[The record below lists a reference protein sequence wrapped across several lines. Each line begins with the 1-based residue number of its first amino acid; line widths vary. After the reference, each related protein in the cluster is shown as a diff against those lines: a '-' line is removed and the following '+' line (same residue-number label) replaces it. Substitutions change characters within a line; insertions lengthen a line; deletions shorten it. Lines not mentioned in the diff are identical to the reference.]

1 MTRSPLSLLSLLLAI
16 GIGCSDKG
24 VDDTANF
31 EESDADADADADSDA
46 DADADADVDIYS
58 TISGSVTVELYTLDE
73 NGARQYISYEDATG
87 GVFPWEKIFVGAY
100 YTGSSG
106 AQSYVATDAIVDATT
121 GPNPYQLDAVAPPD
135 TSVYVYATLDENL
148 DSIVGTDEPRGI
160 YPMELPL
167 TDGGV
172 LTEVDITILAPAPGS
187 GDGGGGGGESC
198 DEISIAGDVILTLTY
213 DNGDVAVMLADTA
226 GQGPYESVTTTLTE
240 DGGGATGVY
249 ELPSCAAYGDMQ
261 LLGAWDSDMDSM
273 FSPADHW
280 GAYISEPDV
289 DGNPINVGYTDLLDY
304 DVQIPLGDGPGLS
317 IVPFI
322 QIAGTVSMMGGT
334 FDDLPPG
341 STVYVAALKYRP
353 NTDLNIAETSNVYDI
368 DTFEW
373 SDITGQTSKDFALVV
388 PADTIVYL
396 WAYADTDADGFVN
409 EVGDPVSV
417 AGEDENGRF
426 PTGTTSVGGVALE
439 LAVP

>member
-1 MTRSPLSLLSLLLAI
+1 MIRSPLSLLSLLLVVGVA
-16 GIGCSDKG
+16 CVDKTG
-24 VDDTANF
+24 EDSAQI
-31 EESDADADADADSDA
+31 EESDADADVDADT
-46 DADADADVDIYS
+46 DADADVDEETIAA

-73 NGARQYISYEDATG
+73 NGARQYISYEEATG

-106 AQSYVATDAIVDATT
+106 AQNYVGTDAIVGATT
-121 GPNPYQLDAVAPPD
+121 GPNAYDLNAVAPPD

-148 DSIVGTDEPRGI
+148 DSIVGTAEPRGI

-167 TDGGV
+167 TDGGT
-172 LTEVDITILAPAPGS
+172 LTEVDITILAPAPES
-187 GDGGGGGGESC
+187 GGDDGGGGTC
-198 DEISIAGDVILTLTY
+198 DEISITGDVILTLTY

-240 DGGGATGVY
+240 DGGGATGAY
-249 ELPSCAAYGDMQ
+249 EMASCAAYGDMQ

-289 DGNPINVGYTDLLDY
+289 DGNPVNIGYTDLLDY

-322 QIAGTVSMMGGT
+322 QVAGTVSMMGGT

-426 PTGTTSVGGVALE
+426 PTGTSSVGGVALE
-439 LAVP
+439 LAVPAG